1 MQTVRTNGAD
11 SHGIAR
17 PAMRAALVAVCML
30 LVAGCNTVQPVAT
43 VSDTP
48 YDHRMRHPITI
59 TEGERTH
66 QIFIGAN
73 RGTLT
78 PAQRAEVLEFAQGWK
93 HEATGGVIIDLPV
106 GSSNERSSAEALHEV
121 QSIIAATGVPP
132 QAIAVR
138 NYHVGEG
145 SLATIRITY
154 PKISAQA
161 GPCGLWPQD
170 IGPTANRE
178 YFENNEFWNLGCASQ
193 RNLAAMVENPADL
206 VQPRGETPAYEPR
219 RTTAVEKYRQGTG
232 PATIYQNAN
241 GGKITDIGQ

>member
-1 MQTVRTNGAD
+1 MQTVRTRSVGSRANGGLAV
-11 SHGIAR
+11 
-17 PAMRAALVAVCML
+17 RAAVIAGFAL
-30 LVAGCNTVQPVAT
+30 LVGGCNTTQPVAT

-48 YDHRMRHPITI
+48 YDYRMRHPITI

-73 RGTLT
+73 RGILT
-78 PAQRAEVLEFAQGWK
+78 PVQRAEVLAFAQSWK

-106 GSSNERSSAEALHEV
+106 GSSNERASADALPEIR
-121 QSIIAATGVPP
+121 SIVAATGVPP
-132 QAIAVR
+132 QSITVR
-138 NYHVGEG
+138 NYHVGDG

-170 IGPTANRE
+170 IGPSAHRD
-178 YFENNEFWNLGCASQ
+178 YFENDEFWNLGCASQ

-206 VQPRGETPAYEPR
+206 VQPRGETPAYTQR
-219 RTTAVEKYRQGTG
+219 RTTVAEKYRQGTG
-232 PATIYQNAN
+232 PATQYQNPNA
-241 GGKITDIGQ
+241 GKITDIGQ